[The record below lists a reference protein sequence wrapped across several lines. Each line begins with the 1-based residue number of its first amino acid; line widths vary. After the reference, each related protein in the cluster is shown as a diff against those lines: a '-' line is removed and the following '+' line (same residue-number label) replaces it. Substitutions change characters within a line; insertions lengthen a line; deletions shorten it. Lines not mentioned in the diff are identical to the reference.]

1 MYRKPIFYLL
11 LLMTGSAF
19 AQSVQPVIVE
29 YKGKADGKIALT
41 NNSSS
46 PMVVVLEPK
55 SFNITPEGK
64 GIYRDLDS
72 SIHVDLSSMS
82 VKLQPQQT
90 YYVFYKA
97 TADKLPAWFT
107 IYATFSSPKHSD
119 GLDVRLMLPHT
130 VYLYQKQPMLEA
142 NVQVKDLS
150 YDGETRQLTCTIEND
165 SAELTRIQSVRALGD
180 HASGDLSGFPLLPG
194 GYRHIQMDWKSNSPP
209 SEIDFR
215 FEHFN
220 VKRSVATARN

>member
-1 MYRKPIFYLL
+1 MNLGLISALL
-11 LLMTGSAF
+11 LLTGNVL

-29 YKGKADGKIALT
+29 YKGRADGKIALT

-72 SIHVDLSSMS
+72 SIHVELSSMS
-82 VKLQPQQT
+82 IKLQPQQT

-97 TADKLPAWFT
+97 TSDKLPAWFT
-107 IYATFSSPKHSD
+107 IYATFSSPKHSE

-130 VYLYQKQPMLEA
+130 VYLYQKQPIMES
-142 NVQVKDLS
+142 NVQVRDLS
-150 YDGETRQLTCTIEND
+150 YDGETRRLTCNIENN
-165 SAELTRIQSVRALGD
+165 SAELTRVQSVRALGD
-180 HASGDLSGFPLLPG
+180 HSSSDLSGFPLLPG
-194 GYRHIQMDWKSNSPP
+194 GSRHVQMDWKSNLPP
-209 SEIDFR
+209 VEINFH

-220 VKRSVATARN
+220 VKRPVVATAN